1 MKPII
6 KRLHHCDLAGLYDI
20 YNYAEVTENS
30 SQLPFLDTNKI
41 SKLFTN
47 ENNYTLIAEWDGL
60 SVGHITFILETK
72 SRSKHCAGLAIA
84 VHPDFQGKGVGKA
97 LMEEALNQADNWLNL
112 VRIELEVHADND
124 IAIGLYEK
132 LGFNL
137 EGRKKL
143 STFKAGHYI
152 DTLFMARI
160 HPNYG

>member
-1 MKPII
+1 MKPTI
-6 KRLHHCDLAGLYDI
+6 KRLDQNDTSGLYEI
-20 YNYAEVTENS
+20 YCYTEVTQNS

-41 SKLFTN
+41 SKLFIN
-47 ENNYTLIAEWDGL
+47 ENNYTLIAEWNGMT
-60 SVGHITFILETK
+60 VGHITFILETK
-72 SRSKHCAGLAIA
+72 PRSKHCAGIAIA
-84 VHPDFQGKGVGKA
+84 VHPKFHGKGVGKA
-97 LMEEALNQADNWLNL
+97 LMEEAINQADNWLNL
-112 VRIELEVHADND
+112 VRLELEVHADND

-143 STFKAGHYI
+143 STFKAGRYI